1 MGHPAQAHAL
11 SRNLIMPP
19 LERLGV
25 FLDTWEGDPE
35 GTGGGDLPPRGV
47 WSPWTPRDVEGEGG
61 TLDSPAS
68 S

>member
-1 MGHPAQAHAL
+1 
-11 SRNLIMPP
+11 MPP